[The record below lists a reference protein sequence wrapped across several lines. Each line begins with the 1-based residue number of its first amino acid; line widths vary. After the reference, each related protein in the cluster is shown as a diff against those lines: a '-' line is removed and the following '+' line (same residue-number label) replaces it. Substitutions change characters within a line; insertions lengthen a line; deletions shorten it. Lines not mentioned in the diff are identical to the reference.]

1 MNWEGFYLVAF
12 LVGFLLSLI
21 SFLAGAVH
29 MPHIGHGHH
38 SLPGVRQGMRIKGG
52 RAGLSPFN
60 FGTLSAF
67 LAWFGGTGYLLQ
79 RFSNIWAYLGLFI
92 AGMSGL
98 GGAAII
104 FFLLAKLMAQ
114 EAPLDPEDY
123 DMIGVLG
130 KIGIPIRK
138 GGTGELLYSR
148 AGTRR
153 CSPVRSEDGVEIP
166 RNSEV
171 IVTRFEKGIAY
182 VRLWSEMSGE
192 QALDRVDDR
201 AVNGGGERS

>member
-1 MNWEGFYLVAF
+1 VNWEGFYLVAF
-12 LVGFLLSLI
+12 LVGFLLSAI

-29 MPHIGHGHH
+29 MPHIGHGHAA
-38 SLPGVRQGMRIKGG
+38 PGASGLRQGMRMRGG

-60 FGTLSAF
+60 FGTVSAF

-79 RFSNIWAYLGLFI
+79 RFSNIWAVLGVGI
-92 AGMSGL
+92 AVMSGL

-130 KIGIPIRK
+130 RVASPIRQ
-138 GGTGELLYSR
+138 GGTGELIYSR
-148 AGTRR
+148 AGAR
-153 CSPVRSEDGVEIP
+153 CATPVRSEDGVEIP

-171 IVTRFEKGIAY
+171 IVTRYEKGIAY
-182 VRLWSEMSGE
+182 VRLWDEVTGE
-192 QALDRVDDR
+192 QTIK
-201 AVNGGGERS
+201 